1 MFQLFIV
8 CNVGCAIFF
17 VASLCKVTCMYRWWQ

>member
-1 MFQLFIV
+1 MSGV
-8 CNVGCAIFF
+8 PVF